1 MIIIFFHLGS
11 EGTFHIGPSAL
22 SSSLMGWKGKDEG
35 VYEATQ
41 EREKNDVGVDTNLPP
56 PCLPIDYWEV
66 VHQCTHTHRPL
77 YFGALHT
84 VIFATS
90 YSCWNIPTG
99 MMMTLTAFTCNH

>member
-1 MIIIFFHLGS
+1 
-11 EGTFHIGPSAL
+11 
-22 SSSLMGWKGKDEG
+22 MGWKGKDEG

-56 PCLPIDYWEV
+56 ALVFQLTTGKSYISA
-66 VHQCTHTHRPL
+66 HTHRPL

-90 YSCWNIPTG
+90 YSCWNIPTV
-99 MMMTLTAFTCNH
+99 MMMTLTVFTCNQWKCPNRE